1 MNALPLLPES
11 SIRTVRTEVG
21 PPGNPARP
29 EWLRPAFDQWS
40 KFYDN
45 PAVQAAVYRPVHS
58 QVLREL
64 HGDGARRILDVGCG
78 TGILAN
84 RIQRE
89 MGSGVEIFGCDWS
102 AGMLERAVARNPRV
116 GWLQADAADL
126 PFGDGGFD
134 AVVTTEAF
142 HWFPDQESALRE
154 FNRVLRPDGTVHI
167 ALINPSTRLGARVLE
182 AGSRAMGGVA
192 DWPTR
197 ADMRGRVEKAGFRVR
212 QQHRTPRAF
221 RMVVP
226 TVLTSAVR
234 VASRPPVDLVDTR

>member
-1 MNALPLLPES
+1 MNALS
-11 SIRTVRTEVG
+11 VRTDVLNPEN
-21 PPGNPARP
+21 PANPARP
-29 EWLRPAFDQWS
+29 EWLRTAFDQWS
-40 KFYDN
+40 KVYDN

-64 HGDGARRILDVGCG
+64 RGDAVRRILDVGCG
-78 TGILAN
+78 TGILAS

-89 MGSGVEIFGCDWS
+89 MGPEIQVFGCDWS
-102 AGMLERAVARNPRV
+102 AGMLERAVTRNRRV

-126 PFGDGGFD
+126 PFATSAFD

-142 HWFPDQESALRE
+142 HWFPDQEEALRE
-154 FNRVLRPDGTVHI
+154 FKRVLRPDGSLHI
-167 ALINPSTRLGARVLE
+167 ALINPSTRLGGRVLE

-197 ADMRGRVEKAGFRVR
+197 SDMRRRVEKAGFRVR
-212 QQHRTPRAF
+212 QQRRTPRAF

-226 TVLTSAVR
+226 TVLTSAVN
-234 VASRPPVDLVDTR
+234 A

>member
-1 MNALPLLPES
+1 
-11 SIRTVRTEVG
+11 
-21 PPGNPARP
+21 
-29 EWLRPAFDQWS
+29 LRPAFDQWS

>member
-1 MNALPLLPES
+1 MATSFEEMNRLSLPSECP
-11 SIRTVRTEVG
+11 TGAAGAEVG
-21 PPGNPARP
+21 RP
-29 EWLRPAFDQWS
+29 ETPGRPDWLRPAFDRWS
-40 KFYDN
+40 TFYDN

-64 HGDGARRILDVGCG
+64 RGDGARRILDVGCG
-78 TGILAN
+78 TGILPN

-89 MGSGVEIFGCDWS
+89 LGPGVEIVGCDWS
-102 AGMLERAVARNPRV
+102 AGMLERAIARHPRV
-116 GWLQADAADL
+116 AWLQADAADL
-126 PFGDGGFD
+126 PFGEAVFD

-142 HWFPDQESALRE
+142 HWFPDQEGALRE
-154 FNRVLRPDGTVHI
+154 FKRVLRPGGTVHI

-197 ADMRGRVEKAGFRVR
+197 TDMRRRVEKAGFRVR
-212 QQHRTPRAF
+212 QQRRTPRAF
-221 RMVVP
+221 RVVVP

-234 VASRPPVDLVDTR
+234 LD